1 MERDLPRQPLDKNE
15 RISPEAEFIS
25 NEADYLKFL
34 DRLYNEEGIDLA
46 QYKQNQ
52 MRRRINMTIKQTGH
66 STYCSFLDYAK
77 ANEDVYRKFIDRI
90 TINVSEFIRNPE
102 KFAILERNYL
112 QPMLKQNP
120 NLTIW
125 SAGCST
131 GEEPYSLAL
140 LLKQNKA
147 GSGATIL
154 GWDFDRKALAK
165 AQEGIYQ
172 ADALKN
178 VSKDLLHKYFTR
190 IDDEHYQVTD
200 ELKKQIRLE
209 HHNLL
214 EDRFPI
220 KVDIILCRNV
230 VIYFNEHSKRELFI
244 RFGRALAKNGLLMIG
259 ASERIANSAEA
270 GLRALQPFFYVR
282 NESDWPETRRTFSR

>member
-1 MERDLPRQPLDKNE
+1 MPRQPLDKNE

-66 STYCSFLDYAK
+66 NTYCSFLDYAK
-77 ANEDVYRKFIDRI
+77 ANENVYRKFIDRI

-102 KFAILERNYL
+102 KFTILETNYL
-112 QPMLKQNP
+112 RPMLKGNP

-140 LLKQNKA
+140 LLKLNKA
-147 GSGATIL
+147 GAGAKIL

-165 AQEGIYQ
+165 AAEGIYNVE
-172 ADALKN
+172 ALKN
-178 VSKDLLHKYFTR
+178 VSKDLLDKYFKR
-190 IDDEHYQVTD
+190 LDSERYQVTD
-200 ELKKQIRLE
+200 ELKRLVRFE
-209 HHNLL
+209 NHNLL
-214 EDRFPI
+214 EDRFPTG
-220 KVDIILCRNV
+220 VDIILCRNV
-230 VIYFNEHSKRELFI
+230 VIYFNEQSKRQLFI
-244 RFGRALAKNGLLMIG
+244 RFGQALAKNGLLMIG
-259 ASERIANSAEA
+259 ASERIANSAES

-282 NESDWPETRRTFSR
+282 NESDWPETKRTYPR